1 MGEITVI
8 LNGFK
13 RGKNIKRQIR
23 ALKEQTIP
31 PKEIML
37 WYNSPGK
44 WWKFNLGAI
53 KNVDKAA
60 ISTHNFGVWSRFTFA
75 LNANTKYICML
86 DDDIIPGKKWFE
98 NCLKTMTK
106 QRGLLGGHGLCFTS
120 SEQYFDNKTNRYNYT
135 RHGWPAQNEETKQVD
150 IVGHAWFFEKQW
162 LHDAFFREDRLYP
175 LDRAGEDMHFSYTL
189 QKYLGLSTFVPEHP
203 KNDLSLWSNIDGA
216 KVGTDKNAI
225 STQHINNQ
233 RFTFLEDVNKYFKK
247 CIENGWKLV
256 TQKDRLDKS
265 FAKDFDHILSLL
277 KNKTPFAISR
287 FGDGEMFI
295 LQNKDFVLGDFTKVG
310 EEIYN
315 IKSLPE
321 DKRHFIASE
330 HQMYRDKLLA
340 SFQCKKDNYFVAIA
354 CRCCVGQIN
363 FDWMVNNTRANLT
376 WANLLLNA
384 NYHRFINEMYP
395 LFNEYKTVVVCNEK
409 ADLKALPFVV
419 KDFRV
424 GYNAMINDYHKID
437 EIANWIS
444 ENNITGHLF
453 LLSASSFTKLAIHE
467 LYRKFPNNTY
477 IDIGTALNAFIGMD
491 ISRSYLKGY
500 WLDDINMKAGDLA
513 KVCIW

>member
-150 IVGHAWFFEKQW
+150 IVGHA
-162 LHDAFFREDRLYP
+162 
-175 LDRAGEDMHFSYTL
+175 
-189 QKYLGLSTFVPEHP
+189 
-203 KNDLSLWSNIDGA
+203 
-216 KVGTDKNAI
+216 
-225 STQHINNQ
+225 
-233 RFTFLEDVNKYFKK
+233 
-247 CIENGWKLV
+247 
-256 TQKDRLDKS
+256 
-265 FAKDFDHILSLL
+265 
-277 KNKTPFAISR
+277 
-287 FGDGEMFI
+287 
-295 LQNKDFVLGDFTKVG
+295 
-310 EEIYN
+310 
-315 IKSLPE
+315 
-321 DKRHFIASE
+321 
-330 HQMYRDKLLA
+330 
-340 SFQCKKDNYFVAIA
+340 
-354 CRCCVGQIN
+354 
-363 FDWMVNNTRANLT
+363 
-376 WANLLLNA
+376 
-384 NYHRFINEMYP
+384 
-395 LFNEYKTVVVCNEK
+395 
-409 ADLKALPFVV
+409 
-419 KDFRV
+419 
-424 GYNAMINDYHKID
+424 
-437 EIANWIS
+437 
-444 ENNITGHLF
+444 
-453 LLSASSFTKLAIHE
+453 
-467 LYRKFPNNTY
+467 
-477 IDIGTALNAFIGMD
+477 
-491 ISRSYLKGY
+491 
-500 WLDDINMKAGDLA
+500 
-513 KVCIW
+513 